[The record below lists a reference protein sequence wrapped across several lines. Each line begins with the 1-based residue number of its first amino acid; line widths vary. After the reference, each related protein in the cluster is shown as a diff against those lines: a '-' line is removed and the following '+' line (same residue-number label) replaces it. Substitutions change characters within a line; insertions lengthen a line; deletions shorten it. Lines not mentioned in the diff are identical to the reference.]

1 MIRKQNK
8 ARNTKLFLEPLE
20 HRTVPVAGVYF
31 VPTSPPTLPTG
42 MNPDSVDVGDVNS
55 DGRVDIVVANYTSN
69 DVSVFLG
76 NGDGTYQTPVI
87 FSVSPN
93 PSSVIVA
100 DFNNDCKLDIATS
113 SFSSNNICVLLNTGT
128 NGANTVSFGAQILSP
143 AGNGIKALAQ
153 LDFNGDK
160 NIDLFAVNSKS
171 NSISLLLGKGDG
183 TFQIEQT
190 FAVGTTP
197 VALAI
202 GDLNGDGCLD
212 VVVANQGSNNF
223 SVLLCTSSIPGCVF
237 ERQAIYDLGSSPS
250 SIALGDINGDGIL
263 DVVATNKGDN
273 NVSLLL
279 GNGDGTFQCQTTI
292 SVGTAPCS
300 VALGDLNSDGT
311 LDIVTTNG
319 GSNNISILLGN
330 GNGSFNRQINYAS
343 STMPCFVK
351 LANLNGPCFPQNKL
365 EIIVA
370 DYASNDIRIL
380 INTALN
386 SNGNPISVP
395 GSGGSGGPNS
405 RINTSP
411 IFAVGPGS
419 SPTSYST
426 PRIHVY
432 DSSST
437 NPTTPRADIL
447 VFSPE
452 FTGGVVTAIG
462 DINHDG
468 FVDVIAGAGQG
479 GGPHVKVYS
488 GADFTT
494 VLYDFFA
501 FSPSFLG
508 GVTLASA
515 DINNDFYD
523 DIIVGAGPGGGPEV
537 RVFSGIN
544 GSMIK
549 EFFAFESTFSGGV
562 SVAAGLINSDSFYDI
577 VVGAGAGGGPRVKTY
592 DVSNLNDIKVI
603 NDFFAFDPSFLG
615 GIYVSAGNIYGS
627 GVDNIIV
634 GQGAGGQP
642 YVKIFDQ
649 NANMLQSFLAYD
661 QGFTGGVRVA
671 TGITSSTSTS
681 VDIITGPGIGGSP
694 NVRSFTSSGQPTN
707 LNFLA
712 YNVAFSGGVFVGG
725 RGY

>member
-8 ARNTKLFLEPLE
+8 PRNTKLFLEALE

-31 VPTSPPTLPTG
+31 VPTSPPTLTTG
-42 MNPDSVDVGDVNS
+42 TNPDSVDVGDVND
-55 DGRVDIVVANYTSN
+55 DGRVDIVVANYNSDN
-69 DVSVFLG
+69 VSVFLG
-76 NGDGTYQTPVI
+76 NGDGTYQTPLL

-93 PSSVIVA
+93 PSSVTVA

-113 SFSSNNICVLLNTGT
+113 SYSSNNICVLLNTGT
-128 NGANTVSFGAQILSP
+128 NGANTVSFGAQIRSLS
-143 AGNGIKALAQ
+143 GTGIKALAQ

-160 NIDLFAVNSKS
+160 NVDLISVNSTS
-171 NSISLLLGKGDG
+171 NNISLLLGKGDG
-183 TFQIEQT
+183 TFGPEQT

-212 VVVANQGSNNF
+212 VVVANQDSNNF
-223 SVLLCTSSIPGCVF
+223 SVLLCSKAIPGCGGF
-237 ERQAIYDLGSSPS
+237 QRQAIYDLGSSPS
-250 SIALGDINGDGIL
+250 SIALGDINNDGTL

-279 GNGDGTFQCQTTI
+279 GNGDGTFKCQTTL

-300 VALGDLNSDGT
+300 VALGDLNSDLN
-311 LDIVTTNG
+311 LDIVTANG

-343 STMPCFVK
+343 PTMPCFVK
-351 LANLNGPCFPQNKL
+351 LANLDGPCFPQNKL
-365 EIIVA
+365 DIIIA
-370 DYASNDIRIL
+370 DSASNEIRIL

-386 SNGNPISVP
+386 GSGGVISVP

-405 RINTSP
+405 RINSSP

-426 PRIHVY
+426 PRIHIY

-468 FVDVIAGAGQG
+468 FADVIAGAGQG

-488 GADFTT
+488 GVDYKT

-515 DINNDFYD
+515 DINNDLYD

-537 RVFSGIN
+537 KVFSGIN

-577 VVGAGAGGGPRVKTY
+577 VVGAGAGGGPRVKTF
-592 DVSNLNDIKVI
+592 DGSNLNVI

-615 GIYVSAGNIYGS
+615 GVYVSAGNIYGS

-671 TGITSSTSTS
+671 TGITSSTSNS

-694 NVRSFTSSGQPTN
+694 NVRSFNSSGSLSN

-712 YNVAFSGGVFVGG
+712 YSVAFSGGVFVGG
-725 RGY
+725 RGF

>member
-8 ARNTKLFLEPLE
+8 LRNTKLFLEALE
-20 HRTVPVAGVYF
+20 HRTVLAAGVYF
-31 VPTSPPTLPTG
+31 VPTSPPTLTTG
-42 MNPDSVDVGDVNS
+42 TNPDSVDVGDVNG
-55 DGRVDIVVANYTSN
+55 DGRVDIIVANYTSN
-69 DVSVFLG
+69 NVSVFLG
-76 NGDGTYQTPVI
+76 NGNGTYQTPLT
-87 FSVSPN
+87 FSVSSN
-93 PSSVIVA
+93 PTSVVVD

-113 SFSSNNICVLLNTGT
+113 SFSSNDICVLLNTGID
-128 NGANTVSFGAQILSP
+128 GANTVSFGPQILSA
-143 AGNGIKALAQ
+143 AGNGIKALAK

-160 NIDLFAVNSKS
+160 NVDLISVNSKS
-171 NSISLLLGKGDG
+171 NNISLLLGNGDG
-183 TFQIEQT
+183 TFSIRKT
-190 FAVGTTP
+190 FAVGTNP

-202 GDLNGDGCLD
+202 GDLDGDGCPD

-223 SVLLCTSSIPGCVF
+223 SVLICNDIPACVF

-250 SIALGDINGDGIL
+250 SIALGDINSDGIL

-279 GNGDGTFQCQTTI
+279 GNGDGTFKCQTTL

-300 VALGDLNSDGT
+300 VALGDLNSDLN
-311 LDIVTTNG
+311 LDIVTANG
-319 GSNNISILLGN
+319 DSNNISILLGN

-343 STMPCFVK
+343 PTMPCFVK
-351 LANLNGPCFPQNKL
+351 LANLNGPCFPQL
-365 EIIVA
+365 DIIVA
-370 DYASNDIRIL
+370 DYDSNNIRIL

-386 SNGNPISVP
+386 SNGSPISVP
-395 GSGGSGGPNS
+395 GSGGSGGKTS
-405 RINTSP
+405 RIDTSP

-437 NPTTPRADIL
+437 NPTTPIIDIL

-462 DINHDG
+462 DVNHDG

-479 GGPHVKVYS
+479 GGPHIKVYS

-494 VLYDFFA
+494 LLYDFFA

-508 GVTLASA
+508 GVTIASA

-523 DIIVGAGPGGGPEV
+523 DIIVGAGPGGSSEV

-544 GSMIK
+544 GLMIK
-549 EFFAFESTFSGGV
+549 EFFAFESDFSGGV

-577 VVGAGAGGGPRVKTY
+577 VVGAGAGGGPRVQTY

-615 GIYVSAGNIYGS
+615 GVYVSAGKFGTNTLDSI
-627 GVDNIIV
+627 VV

-649 NANMLQSFLAYD
+649 NANLLQSFLAYD
-661 QGFTGGVRVA
+661 LGFSGGVRVA
-671 TGITSSTSTS
+671 TGITSSTSNG
-681 VDIITGPGIGGSP
+681 VNIITGPGIGGSP
-694 NVRSFTSSGQPTN
+694 NVRSFTSSGSPTI
-707 LNFLA
+707 LNFQA
-712 YNVAFSGGVFVGG
+712 YSIDFSGGVFVGG
-725 RGY
+725 RGF

>member
-8 ARNTKLFLEPLE
+8 PRNTKLFLEALE

-31 VPTSPPTLPTG
+31 VPTSPPTLTTG
-42 MNPDSVDVGDVNS
+42 TNPDSVDVGDVND
-55 DGRVDIVVANYTSN
+55 DGRVDIVVANYNSDN
-69 DVSVFLG
+69 VSVFLG
-76 NGDGTYQTPVI
+76 NGDGTYQTPLL

-93 PSSVIVA
+93 PSSVVVA

-113 SFSSNNICVLLNTGT
+113 SFSSNNICVLLNTGID
-128 NGANTVSFGAQILSP
+128 GANTVSFKAQTLP
-143 AGNGIKALAQ
+143 LLGTGIKALAK

-160 NIDLFAVNSKS
+160 TIDLISVNSTS
-171 NSISLLLGKGDG
+171 NNISLLFGKGDG
-183 TFQIEQT
+183 TFQIDQT
-190 FAVGTTP
+190 FAVGRNP

-202 GDLNGDGCLD
+202 GDLNGDNCPD
-212 VVVANQGSNNF
+212 VVVANQDSNNF
-223 SVLLCTSSIPGCVF
+223 SVLLCTKIIPGCVF

-250 SIALGDINGDGIL
+250 SIAVGDINNDGVL
-263 DVVATNKGDN
+263 DVVATNKGNN

-279 GNGDGTFQCQTTI
+279 GNGDGTFKCQTTL

-300 VALGDLNSDGT
+300 VALGDLNGDGN
-311 LDIVTTNG
+311 LEIVAGNG
-319 GSNNISILLGN
+319 GSNNISILLGY
-330 GNGSFNRQINYAS
+330 GNGSFDRQINYAS
-343 STMPCFVK
+343 PTMPCFVK
-351 LANLNGPCFPQNKL
+351 LANLNGPCFPEL
-365 EIIVA
+365 DIIIA
-370 DYASNDIRIL
+370 DSASNDIRIL

-386 SNGNPISVP
+386 GSGGVISVP
-395 GSGGSGGPNS
+395 GSGGSGGKTS
-405 RINTSP
+405 RINSSP

-462 DINHDG
+462 DVNHDG

-488 GADFTT
+488 GADYKTL
-494 VLYDFFA
+494 LYDFFA
-501 FSPSFLG
+501 FPTSFLG

-544 GSMIK
+544 GLMIK

-577 VVGAGAGGGPRVKTY
+577 VVGAGAGGGPRVKTF
-592 DVSNLNDIKVI
+592 DGSNLNVI

-615 GIYVSAGNIYGS
+615 GVYVSAGNIYGS

-661 QGFTGGVRVA
+661 LGFSGGVRVA
-671 TGITSSTSTS
+671 TGITSSTSNS
-681 VDIITGPGIGGSP
+681 VNIITGPGIGGSP
-694 NVRSFTSSGQPTN
+694 NVRSFTSSGSPTI
-707 LNFLA
+707 LNFQA
-712 YNVAFSGGVFVGG
+712 YSIDFSGGVFVGG
-725 RGY
+725 RGF

>member
-1 MIRKQNK
+1 MIKKQNK
-8 ARNTKLFLEPLE
+8 PRNTKLFLEALE

-31 VPTSPPTLPTG
+31 VPTSPPTLTTG
-42 MNPDSVDVGDVNS
+42 TNPDSVDVGDVND
-55 DGRVDIVVANYTSN
+55 DGRVDIIVANYTSN
-69 DVSVFLG
+69 DVSIFLG
-76 NGDGTYQTPVI
+76 NGDGTYQTPVT

-153 LDFNGDK
+153 IDFDGDT
-160 NIDLFAVNSKS
+160 NLDLFAVNSKS
-171 NSISLLLGKGDG
+171 NSISLLFGKGDG
-183 TFQIEQT
+183 TFAPEQT
-190 FAVGTTP
+190 FAVGRNP

-202 GDLNGDGCLD
+202 GDLDGDGCPD
-212 VVVANQGSNNF
+212 VVVANQDSNNF
-223 SVLLCTSSIPGCVF
+223 SVLLCSKAIPGCPVF
-237 ERQAIYDLGSSPS
+237 QRQAIYDLGSSPS
-250 SIALGDINGDGIL
+250 SIALGDINSDGIL

-300 VALGDLNSDGT
+300 VALGDLNGDLK
-311 LDIVTTNG
+311 LDIVTANG

-343 STMPCFVK
+343 PTMPCFVK
-351 LANLNGPCFPQNKL
+351 LANLDGPCFPQNKL
-365 EIIVA
+365 DIIVA
-370 DYASNDIRIL
+370 DYGSNNIRIL

-386 SNGNPISVP
+386 SNGSPISVP
-395 GSGGSGGPNS
+395 GSGGSFGPDS
-405 RINTSP
+405 RIPSST

-432 DSSST
+432 DSSSS
-437 NPTTPRADIL
+437 NPTTPIIDIL

-462 DINHDG
+462 DVNHDG
-468 FVDVIAGAGQG
+468 FADVIAGAGQG
-479 GGPHVKVYS
+479 GGPHIKVYS

-494 VLYDFFA
+494 LLYGFYA

-508 GVTLASA
+508 GVTIASA
-515 DINNDFYD
+515 DINNDLYD
-523 DIIVGAGPGGGPEV
+523 DIIVGAGPGGSPTV
-537 RVFSGIN
+537 NIFSGKDH
-544 GSMIK
+544 SLLRS
-549 EFFAFESTFSGGV
+549 FLAFESDFSGGV
-562 SVAAGLINSDSFYDI
+562 SVAAGLINSDLVYDI
-577 VVGAGAGGGPRVKTY
+577 VVGAGAGGGPRVKTF
-592 DVSNLNDIKVI
+592 DGSNLNVI
-603 NDFFAFDPSFLG
+603 NDFFAFDLSFLG
-615 GIYVSAGNIYGS
+615 GVCVSAGKFGTNTLDSI
-627 GVDNIIV
+627 VV
-634 GQGAGGQP
+634 GQGAGAQP

-661 QGFTGGVRVA
+661 LGFSGGVRVA
-671 TGITSSTSTS
+671 TGITSSTSNS
-681 VDIITGPGIGGSP
+681 VNIITGPGIGGSP
-694 NVRSFTSSGQPTN
+694 NVRSFTSSGSPTI
-707 LNFLA
+707 LDFQA
-712 YNVAFSGGVFVGG
+712 YSIDFSGGVFVGG
-725 RGY
+725 RGF